1 MNFKLLKI
9 GDIVSDKVT
18 GAKFSVVE
26 INSDSVLPICLK
38 LITDIKEPIYLNFRA
53 YASAYFNE
61 IGEELWVFNNK
72 QEAYNYYLPTITYQR
87 RILTCEDLVLEST
100 SPWIKPKETK
110 EEGVEDI
117 EIGSILEFRNGSEYG
132 KFLVVSIETKFSFE
146 KVATLRLIKPI
157 NNPIDTTPNT
167 GLGTFSK
174 VGDTLT
180 ILNNENQYWSEFGC
194 KPKSNTIL
202 LDRCFLVLK

>member
-1 MNFKLLKI
+1 MN
-9 GDIVSDKVT
+9 
-18 GAKFSVVE
+18 
-26 INSDSVLPICLK
+26 
-38 LITDIKEPIYLNFRA
+38 
-53 YASAYFNE
+53 
-61 IGEELWVFNNK
+61 
-72 QEAYNYYLPTITYQR
+72 
-87 RILTCEDLVLEST
+87 
-100 SPWIKPKETK
+100 
-110 EEGVEDI
+110 VEDI

-157 NNPIDTTPNT
+157 TNPIDTTPNT

-174 VGDTLT
+174 VGDTLM
-180 ILNNENQYWSEFGC
+180 ILNDETQYWSEFDC